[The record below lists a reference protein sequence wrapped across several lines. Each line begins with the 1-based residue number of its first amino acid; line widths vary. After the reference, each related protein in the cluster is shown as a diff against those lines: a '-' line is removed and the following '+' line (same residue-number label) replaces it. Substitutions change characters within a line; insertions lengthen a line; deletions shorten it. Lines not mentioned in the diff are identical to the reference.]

1 MHVGLFW
8 EVLQKGLCAPQ
19 GETGFVENVGN
30 FFWLVDFFFFFEGMG
45 LCQIFAVAKLL
56 QADGVWSTL
65 FVAHGL
71 SCSGH
76 VGSSRIRD
84 RIRVSCTG
92 GRILYH

>member
-65 FVAHGL
+65 FVVHGL
-71 SCSGH
+71 LITVASLLSKHRFSSGH
-76 VGSSRIRD
+76 
-84 RIRVSCTG
+84 TWA
-92 GRILYH
+92 